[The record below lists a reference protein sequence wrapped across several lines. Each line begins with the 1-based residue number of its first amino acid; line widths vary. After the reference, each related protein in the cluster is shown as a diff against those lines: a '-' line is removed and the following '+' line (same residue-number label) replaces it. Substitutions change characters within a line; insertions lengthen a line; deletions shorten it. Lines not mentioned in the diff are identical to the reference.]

1 MVGTVGA
8 GSVNSDGMS
17 NISTSESPHLR
28 GFPGR
33 RHSGAGHPGS
43 GGGPHGRGR
52 HTTLAVIIVGLI
64 ISVTIFFAVRQ
75 QTITHLADNLGIQ
88 AGRTTET
95 IQRRIRVV
103 EDTARAL
110 SGLFGASNTVT
121 PEEFS
126 GFIDHILP
134 EGNGVDLLF
143 WAPLS
148 TGGMAAPYSVG
159 PRAKEEHLAAL
170 ENSPGLRTLIAAAL
184 AGRPLTTAVIDG
196 PPLGLA
202 DDRVLAVAVPTR
214 ESRGGTITGAAVGL
228 AAFDALFRR
237 QSGDT
242 SGLRAPSLRVYDP
255 QAPDIALYGFGA
267 SSETE
272 LIALGGR

>member
-1 MVGTVGA
+1 MA
-8 GSVNSDGMS
+8 SPQRDG
-17 NISTSESPHLR
+17 
-28 GFPGR
+28 
-33 RHSGAGHPGS
+33 
-43 GGGPHGRGR
+43 HGWGR

-64 ISVTIFFAVRQ
+64 ISVTVFLAVRQ

-110 SGLFGASNTVT
+110 GALFSASNAVS
-121 PEEFS
+121 PEEFA
-126 GFIDHILP
+126 GFVDHILP

-148 TGGMAAPYSVG
+148 TGGRRLLPTAS
-159 PRAKEEHLAAL
+159 AL
-170 ENSPGLRTLIAAAL
+170 WRRRSTLRRSNSSPGLRALIAAAL

-214 ESRGGTITGAAVGL
+214 ESRDGAITGAAVGL
-228 AAFDALFRR
+228 AAFDTLFRR
-237 QSGDT
+237 PSGDS
-242 SGLRAPSLRVYDP
+242 SGLQAPSLRIYDP
-255 QAPDIALYGFGA
+255 QAPDITLYGSA
-267 SSETE
+267 PIPT
-272 LIALGGR
+272 RN